1 MELGCKFFTVG
12 FLSQTLTIH
21 RAVVKEREPSLFQ
34 LLKNIQIFICSF
46 ASGMITFYFLITSH
60 EISTLL
66 LDETIHLL
74 KIEFGWML
82 N

>member
-1 MELGCKFFTVG
+1 
-12 FLSQTLTIH
+12 
-21 RAVVKEREPSLFQ
+21 
-34 LLKNIQIFICSF
+34 
-46 ASGMITFYFLITSH
+46 MITFYFLITSH